1 MVFFWFRR
9 DLRLDDNIALYKALV
24 SYKDVQCIF
33 IFDKNILNKL
43 PDKSDRRVEFIHQQL
58 ESIHREL
65 QSFGSAL
72 WVFNDSPKSV
82 FEQLTSKYNITD
94 VYSNEDYEPYAL
106 ERDASI
112 KSCLEKQHITFH
124 QEKDQVIF
132 HKNDVLKKDGTPYTV
147 YTPYSKEWKRKYSE
161 LSFDFTP
168 INNFKEKFHKTDTQQ
183 FLSLEDIGFT
193 SSKLPSLPLEMKGR
207 IDPDYAEHRDYP
219 ALDVTSKLS
228 VALRFG
234 TLSIRKLSIQAQK
247 ESPHFLNE
255 LIWREFFQTILYH
268 KPKSAEQNFKAA
280 YDHIEWENNETHFK
294 AWCEGRTGY
303 PMVDAGMRELNST
316 GLMHNRVR
324 MVVASFLCK
333 HLLIDWRWGAQY
345 FADKLLDF
353 DLASN
358 TGNWQWAAGTG
369 CDSAPYFRVFNPEIQ
384 LKKFDSKLTYIRKW
398 IPEID
403 DPFEYPKPIVE
414 HKFARERAIERYKK
428 GLQSEKV

>member
-1 MVFFWFRR
+1 M
-9 DLRLDDNIALYKALV
+9 V

-207 IDPDYAEHRDYP
+207 ID
-219 ALDVTSKLS
+219 LDLN
-228 VALRFG
+228 
-234 TLSIRKLSIQAQK
+234 
-247 ESPHFLNE
+247 HFL
-255 LIWREFFQTILYH
+255 T
-268 KPKSAEQNFKAA
+268 EQS
-280 YDHIEWENNETHFK
+280 Y
-294 AWCEGRTGY
+294 
-303 PMVDAGMRELNST
+303 L
-316 GLMHNRVR
+316 
-324 MVVASFLCK
+324 
-333 HLLIDWRWGAQY
+333 
-345 FADKLLDF
+345 
-353 DLASN
+353 
-358 TGNWQWAAGTG
+358 
-369 CDSAPYFRVFNPEIQ
+369 
-384 LKKFDSKLTYIRKW
+384 
-398 IPEID
+398 
-403 DPFEYPKPIVE
+403 E
-414 HKFARERAIERYKK
+414 H
-428 GLQSEKV
+428 

>member
-1 MVFFWFRR
+1 MVLFWFRR
-9 DLRLDDNIALYKALV
+9 DLRLDDNIALYKALTTH
-24 SYKDVQCIF
+24 KKVQCIF

-43 PDKSDRRVEFIHQQL
+43 PDKTDKRVEFIHQQL
-58 ESIHREL
+58 EKINHQL
-65 QSFGSAL
+65 KSFGSSL
-72 WVFNDSPKSV
+72 WVYHNSPTET
-82 FEQLTSKYNITD
+82 FDTLTSQYTISD

-106 ERDASI
+106 ERDQHI
-112 KSCLEKQHITFH
+112 KLFLEKKNIGFH

-161 LSFDFTP
+161 LSFEFLP
-168 INNFKEKFHKTDTQQ
+168 VSNYKEKFHQSEEQ
-183 FLSLEDIGFT
+183 HFLSLKDIGFK
-193 SSKLPSLPLEMKGR
+193 SSTLPELPLEMKGK
-207 IDPDYAEHRDYP
+207 IDPNYAENRDFP

-234 TLSIRKLSIQAQK
+234 TLSIRKLAIQAKK

-268 KPKSAEQNFKAA
+268 RPNSAGHNFKPA

-294 AWCEGRTGY
+294 AWCEGKTGY
-303 PMVDAGMRELNST
+303 PMVDAGMRELNTT

-345 FADKLLDF
+345 FAEKLLDF

-358 TGNWQWAAGTG
+358 AGNWQWAAGTG

-384 LKKFDSKLTYIRKW
+384 LKKFDPKLSYTRKW